1 MRWLPW
7 KGKKKELDE
16 KNRERGFNPGAGK
29 KDEKETRTSSSGAS
43 SNKEPAPSG
52 VKKQPEKKAA
62 RPDALLTPC
71 YRGDVDKVAE
81 LLATKADTTVCD
93 ALGNSPLHLAA
104 FNGHV
109 EVMKLLLDA
118 GANPNVENGEK
129 DTPLYMAVL
138 SNKIEC
144 VKLMAEKDIQFN
156 CSNVEGFAPLHY
168 SAGEG
173 NLAISEYLVE
183 ACGADPVAP
192 DNLGLT
198 PSFCAVLQGRH
209 DVTQY
214 LLQIAP
220 ETVLMRNMAS
230 DTMLH
235 CALKA
240 QHVDKELVR
249 LLLRFHSDLAS
260 VGADKMTCE
269 QMMAARHMEDL
280 VEYGKTVAGGGG
292 GSAQP
297 GGEAQPAKP
306 DPPPAAQVPA
316 QIPWMKKYLSGYIE
330 SHGASEMPSK
340 PAFSDP
346 DLQDEWMHGKN

>member
-71 YRGDVDKVAE
+71 MPAEFHRMLRGYRGDVDKVAE

-109 EVMKLLLDA
+109 EVHATTPDVLVTFASKTLTASGPRQSQSRPTVNQKRVMKLLLDA

-156 CSNVEGFAPLHY
+156 WHAPAGFFRTAVVLERSANSKPLSCGRSSNVEGFAPLHY

-192 DNLGLT
+192 DNLGAHLPIPRSSSRNRT
-198 PSFCAVLQGRH
+198 PHTQQLMALDISSNTTQTKTRARAVRWRCLQG
-209 DVTQY
+209 
-214 LLQIAP
+214 
-220 ETVLMRNMAS
+220 
-230 DTMLH
+230 
-235 CALKA
+235 
-240 QHVDKELVR
+240 
-249 LLLRFHSDLAS
+249 
-260 VGADKMTCE
+260 
-269 QMMAARHMEDL
+269 
-280 VEYGKTVAGGGG
+280 
-292 GSAQP
+292 
-297 GGEAQPAKP
+297 
-306 DPPPAAQVPA
+306 
-316 QIPWMKKYLSGYIE
+316 
-330 SHGASEMPSK
+330 
-340 PAFSDP
+340 
-346 DLQDEWMHGKN
+346 